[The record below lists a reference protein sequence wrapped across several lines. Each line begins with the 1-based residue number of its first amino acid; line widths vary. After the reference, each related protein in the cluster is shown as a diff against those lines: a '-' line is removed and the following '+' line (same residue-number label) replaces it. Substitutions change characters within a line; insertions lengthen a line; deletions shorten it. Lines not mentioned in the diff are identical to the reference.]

1 MDHDWGLL
9 SGKPGHEGSLG
20 SHLLRYP
27 VTSSALSLGGAAVFF
42 SNQNNT
48 LAGHR
53 KSHEVYVPSPRPS
66 CRAEKIQLVVVS
78 THHGHSAGQHLSQTP
93 RGLQLLTRSPF
104 GPVVCTKPRAFLL
117 RPHSCSA
124 VMLTALLVPDV
135 GGSSQPS
142 SSLPGGSDLSQF
154 WHSTCRLPLIPWVK
168 GSVSQ
173 NCPHPTS
180 DASH

>member
-1 MDHDWGLL
+1 MDRDGGLL

-48 LAGHR
+48 LPGHR
-53 KSHEVYVPSPRPS
+53 MSHEVHVPSPRPS

-93 RGLQLLTRSPF
+93 RGLQILTRSPF
-104 GPVVCTKPRAFLL
+104 GPVLCTKPRSFLL
-117 RPHSCSA
+117 RPHPCSA

-135 GGSSQPS
+135 GGGVFPSQAVLCQGAP
-142 SSLPGGSDLSQF
+142 
-154 WHSTCRLPLIPWVK
+154 I
-168 GSVSQ
+168 
-173 NCPHPTS
+173 
-180 DASH
+180 